1 MYTLNTWRDP
11 YDEGFNISNRRQI
24 EFQEGVTVLVGCNG
38 FGKTTTLRNLK
49 EQLRKQNIV
58 YYYYDN
64 LHDGGSTSMS
74 SAIYHGDFGFA
85 SASMS
90 SSEGENI
97 SLNIGNIAAS
107 LGKYIRTGED
117 QQQNPFA
124 SILAD
129 KEKKKFVTNK
139 RFILLD
145 AIDSGYSID
154 NVIELK
160 DLFNIILE
168 ESNKLELETYI
179 IVSANEYELAD
190 GEPCLDVSTGKYI
203 TFDDYDDYKRFIL
216 KTRAKKEKRY
226 EKLRNKVVED

>member
-1 MYTLNTWRDP
+1 MYILNTWRDP

-24 EFQEGVTVLVGCNG
+24 ELQEGVTVLVGCNG
-38 FGKTTTLRNLK
+38 FGKTTTLHNLK

-64 LHDGGSTSMS
+64 LHDGGSTAMD
-74 SAIYHGDFGFA
+74 SAMHHEDFSFV
-85 SASMS
+85 SALMR

-97 SLNIGNIAAS
+97 SLNLGNIATS

-117 QQQNPFA
+117 QQKNPFS
-124 SILAD
+124 SILGDD
-129 KEKKKFVTNK
+129 KEIPKTNK

-154 NVIELK
+154 NVLELK

-203 TFDDYDDYKRFIL
+203 TFDDYDDYKRYIL

>member
-1 MYTLNTWRDP
+1 
-11 YDEGFNISNRRQI
+11 
-24 EFQEGVTVLVGCNG
+24 
-38 FGKTTTLRNLK
+38 
-49 EQLRKQNIV
+49 
-58 YYYYDN
+58 
-64 LHDGGSTSMS
+64 MS
-74 SAIYHGDFGFA
+74 SALYHGDFSFA
-85 SASMS
+85 SAAIS

-124 SILAD
+124 KAFASD
-129 KEKKKFVTNK
+129 EEKKKFATNK

-203 TFDDYDDYKRFIL
+203 SFDDYDDYKRYIL

-226 EKLRNKVVED
+226 EKLKDKVVED